1 MSLNEVFSGCRS
13 QTAYLFCGTEHKKQV
28 NFTELAGCKKRGKIA
43 KLFLERAMSPALGCS
58 FAKKQNRAKKCVFE
72 NRKNGTEFA
81 TAKTTVI
88 LRI

>member
-1 MSLNEVFSGCRS
+1 MSLNEVFPGCRS

-58 FAKKQNRAKKCVFE
+58 FAKKQNRAKNVFL
-72 NRKNGTEFA
+72 KI
-81 TAKTTVI
+81 AKMVPN
-88 LRI
+88 LQQQKQQ